1 MTQIYPLFSSPVY
14 HVDDIGYR
22 PSDELIATLE
32 SLPSSKSWSH
42 SGLTKDER
50 ILDREDMQELKG
62 ICQHYL
68 SDYIKTVCGYKEN
81 FIITNSWLSRN
92 PKFQGHNQHNHANSI
107 FSGCLYLKANKDTA
121 PIQFRSKN
129 RLSKDFNFAYEIETS
144 NVFNAS
150 EWTVPVSTGSL
161 VIFPSYLHH
170 GSLPNLDDTTR
181 ICLGFNSFVQ
191 DRFGGINYSSD
202 VDLSSVK

>member
-129 RLSKDFNFAYEIETS
+129 RLSKDFNFACLNTP
-144 NVFNAS
+144 FK
-150 EWTVPVSTGSL
+150 TVHFLLALADKHFRQSIKFCQRKNSICHSVGIPEV
-161 VIFPSYLHH
+161 
-170 GSLPNLDDTTR
+170 NLYGMFQNFFHTR
-181 ICLGFNSFVQ
+181 LI
-191 DRFGGINYSSD
+191 
-202 VDLSSVK
+202 